1 MSNNQLILNLRMLPS
16 MHRNDYFVSKTN
28 KEVVEWI
35 DIWPNWPHYGL
46 IIFGPQRSGKSHLA
60 SVLKTLSAGKIV
72 YANNITKNNVEAL
85 FEKQCIIVENLES
98 LVSEDAMFHLFNMCR
113 ENNNKIMITSSLAPK
128 DLKLKLLDLK
138 SRILSLPSIGL
149 KFPDD
154 LLLEQIFLKQF
165 LDKGVMVEKEV
176 ISFLLKRVDRS
187 FDSVYNLVSKI
198 DFASLEKSRKIT
210 IPFVKKYLEED

>member
-1 MSNNQLILNLRMLPS
+1 
-16 MHRNDYFVSKTN
+16 
-28 KEVVEWI
+28 
-35 DIWPNWPHYGL
+35 
-46 IIFGPQRSGKSHLA
+46 
-60 SVLKTLSAGKIV
+60 
-72 YANNITKNNVEAL
+72 
-85 FEKQCIIVENLES
+85 
-98 LVSEDAMFHLFNMCR
+98 MCK

-128 DLKLKLLDLK
+128 DLKFKLLDLK
-138 SRILSLPSIGL
+138 SRILSLPSIEL